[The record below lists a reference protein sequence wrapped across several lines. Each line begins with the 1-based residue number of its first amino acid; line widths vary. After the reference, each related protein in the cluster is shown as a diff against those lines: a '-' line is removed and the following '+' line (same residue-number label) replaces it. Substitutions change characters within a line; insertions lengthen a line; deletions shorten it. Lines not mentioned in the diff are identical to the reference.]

1 MPTGPSKGLSIN
13 EMDTNR
19 NRYLIPSNKHSSCE
33 SMTELN
39 GKRISANSHIKRKL
53 LNETSLYTTF
63 RWLLTKTCG
72 RQPHVCRYNN
82 LLTPKFGVTNRDQE
96 LLQNPTVLP
105 KFPHKSVPKCLKD
118 SFFTSLTPQNTII
131 TFFKPLHNS
140 PRMCYSKQ
148 VI

>member
-1 MPTGPSKGLSIN
+1 MLVIPWGRVECSKINSKLLLKKMPTGPSKGLSIN

-63 RWLLTKTCG
+63 R
-72 RQPHVCRYNN
+72 
-82 LLTPKFGVTNRDQE
+82 
-96 LLQNPTVLP
+96 
-105 KFPHKSVPKCLKD
+105 
-118 SFFTSLTPQNTII
+118 
-131 TFFKPLHNS
+131 
-140 PRMCYSKQ
+140 
-148 VI
+148 